1 MTQTIPVAADGRI
14 TVAQVGADLQIRGWA
29 RNEVQV
35 DGDLPRVKTEAEG
48 QGVMISTGGDCELNV
63 PENAKVEVGTV
74 GADVKLSD
82 VHGEVKLNTV
92 GADVALRGCGNLTI
106 GTVGADVRVR
116 QNNGDVRIDS
126 VGADV
131 TLHEI
136 SGNVAIG
143 RIGADAYVRAV
154 SGDCVIE
161 RVGADL
167 ILDTP
172 FTPGHTYRFAAMSD
186 IVCRIAPDADVQ
198 FIITGSGD
206 VNVEAVNANTTQTES
221 DRRVTFGQGTV
232 TVMLSSESG
241 VRIVNERGFGEGFGG
256 FDFAFD
262 WAFDHAFE
270 HSAQA
275 AERIGERIRRQ
286 AERAAE
292 RAAEQ
297 GRRQAER
304 AAERAQR
311 EAERA
316 QRHAQRHGRDFRFDW
331 QWGGWGPRPPEP
343 PMPPS
348 SPRAPSEPVT
358 DTERMTILKMV
369 EAKQITVEE
378 AQRLLAALE
387 GR

>member
-1 MTQTIPVAADGRI
+1 MSQTIPVAADARI
-14 TVAQVGADLQIRGWA
+14 TVAQVGADLQVRGWA

-35 DGDLPRVKTEAEG
+35 DGDLPRVQTAPEG
-48 QGVMISTGGDCELNV
+48 QGVTISTGGDCELYI
-63 PENAKVEVGTV
+63 PENANIEIGTV

-82 VHGEVKLNTV
+82 IHADLQLNTV
-92 GADVALRGCGNLTI
+92 GADVALRGCGAVTI
-106 GTVGADVRVR
+106 GTVGADVRIR
-116 QNNGDVRIDS
+116 QSSGDVRIDA

-136 SGNVAIG
+136 DGSVTIG
-143 RIGADAYVRAV
+143 RIGADAYVRSV
-154 SGDCVIE
+154 TGDCVIE

-167 ILDTP
+167 ILDMP

-198 FIITGSGD
+198 FIVTGSGD
-206 VNVEAVNANTTQTES
+206 LNVEAVNANTTQTDFE
-221 DRRVTFGQGTV
+221 RRVTFGQGAATV
-232 TVMLSSESG
+232 TLASESG

-270 HSAQA
+270 HSAHA
-275 AERIGERIRRQ
+275 AERMGERIRRQ

-297 GRRQAER
+297 ARRQAER
-304 AAERAQR
+304 VAERAQR

-316 QRHAQRHGRDFRFDW
+316 QRHAQRHTRDPRFDW
-331 QWGGWGPRPPEP
+331 MAGWWGPRPPEP
-343 PMPPS
+343 PTP
-348 SPRAPSEPVT
+348 PRAPSEPVT